1 MPEGAI
7 ARPEAEAAA
16 RAITVA
22 VLAMGG
28 EGGGVL
34 ADWIVDL
41 AEQNGYLAQSTSVPG
56 VAQRTGATIY
66 YIEFFSRGVAEAAGQ
81 EPVFALMPA
90 PGDVDVVVASELMEA
105 ARAVQRGL
113 VTPDRT
119 VLVAS
124 THRVYAMGEK
134 IAMGDGRAD
143 PAAMLEAARASAA
156 RLVAADMQRI
166 ADETGSVISAAL
178 FGALAGAAALPF
190 SRVQFE
196 DAVRRGGIGV
206 EASLIAFA
214 RGFEAAL
221 ADEAAARQTAAAE
234 DAEAI
239 VAEGARRCEEWQD
252 AAYAALYR
260 ARVAEIRALDARC
273 GDGSYRL
280 LRETARYLAL
290 WMTYE
295 DTIRV
300 ADLKTRTS
308 RFARVATEVDRR
320 PEQVLRIREFLHPRL
335 EEVADTLPAPL
346 GRAVLNWK
354 PLSAVVSRLCAR
366 GRVVETTSISGF
378 LLLRSVAGMRRW
390 RRRTLRFVDE
400 QARIAAWLA
409 RIAAAAP
416 SDYPLACEIA
426 ECQRLVKG
434 YGDTHARG
442 WRNFRTL
449 MDAAGRLAGRA
460 DAAATL
466 ASLRDAALAD
476 EHGQK
481 LAASVAAL
489 P

>member
-1 MPEGAI
+1 MR
-7 ARPEAEAAA
+7 RPHGWSP
-16 RAITVA
+16 R
-22 VLAMGG
+22 
-28 EGGGVL
+28 
-34 ADWIVDL
+34 
-41 AEQNGYLAQSTSVPG
+41 
-56 VAQRTGATIY
+56 
-66 YIEFFSRGVAEAAGQ
+66 
-81 EPVFALMPA
+81 
-90 PGDVDVVVASELMEA
+90 
-105 ARAVQRGL
+105 
-113 VTPDRT
+113 
-119 VLVAS
+119 
-124 THRVYAMGEK
+124 
-134 IAMGDGRAD
+134 
-143 PAAMLEAARASAA
+143 
-156 RLVAADMQRI
+156 DMQRI

-190 SRVQFE
+190 TRAQFE
-196 DAVRRGGIGV
+196 AAVRRGGVGV
-206 EASLIAFA
+206 AASLAAFA
-214 RGFEAAL
+214 RGFEAAV
-221 ADEAAARQTAAAE
+221 AGEAAARQTASAE

-239 VAEGARRCEEWQD
+239 VAEGARRCKEWQD
-252 AAYAALYR
+252 AAYAETYR
-260 ARVAEIRALDARC
+260 ARLTEIRALDARC
-273 GDGSYRL
+273 GDGSHRL

-295 DTIRV
+295 DTVRV
-300 ADLKTRTS
+300 ADLKTRAS
-308 RFARVATEVDRR
+308 RFARVAVEVGHQ

-346 GRAVLNWK
+346 GRAVLNWA
-354 PLSAVVSRLCAR
+354 PLRAVVSRLCAR

-378 LLLRSVAGMRRW
+378 LLLRTVAGMRRW
-390 RRRTLRFVDE
+390 RRRTLRFAEE

-416 SDYPLACEIA
+416 SDYALACEIA

-449 MDAAGRLAGRA
+449 MEAAGRLAGRA

-476 EHGQK
+476 EHGER